1 MPIAFMKYSC
11 ATHQEL
17 MKKNISNYFWSENSA
32 KIEWFFEFDS
42 QFH

>member
-1 MPIAFMKYSC
+1 MPIAFMKHSW

-17 MKKNISNYFWSENSA
+17 MKKNKSNYFWSENSD
-32 KIEWFFEFDS
+32 KIERFFEFDS